1 MEVTKENIEFIK
13 RRLKD
18 YGYYTE
24 AIRKSDIKL
33 IELRERIKDCYKASG
48 VSYDGILN
56 SSDPNYSRTNELV
69 NEEYSEVLYKE
80 ELMKKRNHL
89 ALDNLL
95 NQLSNEQYD
104 LIRLHYFEGYSQNYI
119 AVNKQYKYIEA
130 LKRKMKK
137 TIVFL
142 VKKY

>member
-1 MEVTKENIEFIK
+1 MEVNKENIEFMK

-24 AIRKSDIKL
+24 AIKRSEVKL
-33 IELRERIKDCYKASG
+33 IDLRERIKDCYKASG

-69 NEEYSEVLYKE
+69 NEEYSEVLHME
-80 ELMKKRNHL
+80 ELIKKRKHL
-89 ALDNLL
+89 GLDNLL
-95 NQLSNEQYD
+95 NMLSKEQHD

-130 LKRKMKK
+130 LKRKIKK
-137 TIVFL
+137 TIIFL